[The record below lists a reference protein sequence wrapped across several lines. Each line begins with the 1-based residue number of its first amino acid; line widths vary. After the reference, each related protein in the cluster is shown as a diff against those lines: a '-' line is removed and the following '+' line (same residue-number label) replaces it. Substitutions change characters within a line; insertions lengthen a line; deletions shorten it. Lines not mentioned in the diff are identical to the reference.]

1 MAQGRGTDK
10 DDVRCIEGFSVGHLE
25 YLAAARIRARLEDG
39 DESPVRP
46 TIRYRAEGPSYG
58 CGVMA
63 EVVHNSNAG
72 RPTAHFLTAS
82 QGLEAGQTG
91 GDLLGRDHLLQRAGA
106 ADDRIP

>member
-46 TIRYRAEGPSYG
+46 TIRYRADGLSYG
-58 CGVMA
+58 CGVMG

-72 RPTAHFLTAS
+72 RLTAHFLTAS
-82 QGLEAGQTG
+82 QALEADDN
-91 GDLLGRDHLLQRAGA
+91 GDALRGRAPLVKRNT
-106 ADDRIP
+106 AD